1 MGWLRKI
8 GRKIGKGIKKLGKA
22 IGKGFKKVFKAFGD
36 LGPIGHLGLAIIFPA
51 FTGFW
56 GTLGKGISAIS
67 KLSPAVGKVFQTVYN
82 IGSKVKGVYN
92 SVTGAL
98 TNTLKK
104 IPGVGQAM
112 EGLDK
117 FIDRARQMI
126 GIDAGNVPLADKEDV
141 AEYWNSLSDKE
152 LEQLQLSRTDLF
164 VDGKLTKFGEDAGRG
179 KLFVE
184 QMSERGFGTV
194 EEIEKGYNFSS
205 DAFPSL
211 QNKVRMEDYAA
222 FSENN
227 LNNLPSSYKYNFEQK
242 TDSMGRKGEWEWV
255 KKPVMTPEGPTGVK
269 VQDFKPVSEIIDTS
283 TVSDKP
289 SLNKATKEI
298 LEGTSK
304 TPTSFGDKLKESAI
318 DTGVQTVEDLITGRN
333 YRDYQDYLR
342 RGTIGQTPEM
352 VAASANYVQ
361 DLRPQF
367 QQAGFQA
374 TNSNDFMNQFIN
386 GTSFGPETY
395 NSIMAQQPIGTNVYA

>member
-67 KLSPAVGKVFQTVYN
+67 KLSPAVGKVFQAVYN
-82 IGSKVKGVYN
+82 VGSKVKGVYN

-126 GIDAGNVPLADKEDV
+126 GLDAGNVPLADKEDV

-164 VDGKLTKFGEDAGRG
+164 VDGELTKFGENAGRG

-184 QMSERGFGTV
+184 QMSERGFGTI

-205 DAFPSL
+205 EAFPTL
-211 QNKVRMEDYAA
+211 ENRVRMEDYAA

-227 LNNLPSSYKYNFEQK
+227 LNNLPSSYRYSFEQK
-242 TDSMGRKGEWEWV
+242 TDSMGRKGEWEWI

-269 VQDFKPVSEIIDTS
+269 VEDFKPVAEVIDTS
-283 TVSDKP
+283 TVSDKSP
-289 SLNKATKEI
+289 LNKATREI
-298 LEGTSK
+298 IDGTSTS
-304 TPTSFGDKLKESAI
+304 TPSFGDKLKESAI
-318 DTGVQTVEDLITGRN
+318 DTGVQTVENLITGRD

-342 RGTIGQTPEM
+342 QGTIGQTPEM

-374 TNSNDFMNQFIN
+374 VNSNDFVNQFIN
-386 GTSFGPETY
+386 GASFGPETY

>member
-126 GIDAGNVPLADKEDV
+126 GLDAGNVPLADKEDV

-164 VDGKLTKFGEDAGRG
+164 VDGELTKFGENAGRG

-227 LNNLPSSYKYNFEQK
+227 LNNLPSSYRYSFEQK
-242 TDSMGRKGEWEWV
+242 TDSMGRKGEWEWI

-269 VQDFKPVSEIIDTS
+269 VEDFKPVSEVIDTS
-283 TVSDKP
+283 TVSDKSP
-289 SLNKATKEI
+289 LNKATREI
-298 LEGTSK
+298 IEGTSTA
-304 TPTSFGDKLKESAI
+304 TPSLGDKVKKSVI
-318 DTGVQTVEDLITGRN
+318 DTGVQTVEDLITGR
-333 YRDYQDYLR
+333 DYQDYLR
-342 RGTIGQTPEM
+342 GGTIGQTPEM

-374 TNSNDFMNQFIN
+374 VNSNDFVNQFIN
-386 GTSFGPETY
+386 GASFGPETY

>member
-8 GRKIGKGIKKLGKA
+8 GRKIGRGIKKLGKA

-67 KLSPAVGKVFQTVYN
+67 KLSPAVGKVFQAVYN
-82 IGSKVKGVYN
+82 VGSKVKGVYN

-126 GIDAGNVPLADKEDV
+126 GLDAGNVPLADKEDV

-164 VDGKLTKFGEDAGRG
+164 VDGELTKFGENAGRG

-205 DAFPSL
+205 DAFPTL
-211 QNKVRMEDYAA
+211 ENRIRMEDYAA

-227 LNNLPSSYKYNFEQK
+227 LNNLPSSYRYSFEQK
-242 TDSMGRKGEWEWV
+242 TDSMGRKGEWEWI

-269 VQDFKPVSEIIDTS
+269 VEDFKPVAEVIDTS
-283 TVSDKP
+283 TVSDKSP
-289 SLNKATKEI
+289 LNKATREI
-298 LEGTSK
+298 IEGTSTA
-304 TPTSFGDKLKESAI
+304 TPSFGDKLKESVI
-318 DTGVQTVEDLITGRN
+318 DTGVQTVEDLITGRD

-342 RGTIGQTPEM
+342 RGTIGQTPET

-367 QQAGFQA
+367 QQAGFQVV
-374 TNSNDFMNQFIN
+374 NSNDFINQFIN
-386 GTSFGPETY
+386 GANFGPETY